1 MKGWRVN
8 QDLARRARPPPPYP
22 AVAHIHNPWDTHAL
36 MAARLSSPPSYQ
48 PLESLQALRVIASA
62 PTRFQCSALRHA
74 LKAARHPRQSS
85 TASPTPT
92 SSGRHRE
99 RMRQQ
104 ATPTR
109 SSPWSAPPCAH
120 DPRPHYRAPLAN
132 VTLYP
137 PLTARPHLLVSPPQ
151 APTSCTHP
159 HLLLSP
165 TPTSTPSSSSHRLQ
179 RAARR
184 VDPHRNL
191 GPRPSPCRRRASTA
205 RPREPLC
212 SPMEPPYSPPPLA
225 PVRCCLPRSFDGG
238 WGAPVSR
245 PLR

>member
-22 AVAHIHNPWDTHAL
+22 AVAHLHNPWDTHAL

-159 HLLLSP
+159 PPPPVTHSNFHPFLLVAPAP
-165 TPTSTPSSSSHRLQ
+165 TCSTPGRPAQKPRPTSFSVSSPRVHS
-179 RAARR
+179 AA
-184 VDPHRNL
+184 
-191 GPRPSPCRRRASTA
+191 S
-205 RPREPLC
+205 
-212 SPMEPPYSPPPLA
+212 
-225 PVRCCLPRSFDGG
+225 
-238 WGAPVSR
+238 
-245 PLR
+245 